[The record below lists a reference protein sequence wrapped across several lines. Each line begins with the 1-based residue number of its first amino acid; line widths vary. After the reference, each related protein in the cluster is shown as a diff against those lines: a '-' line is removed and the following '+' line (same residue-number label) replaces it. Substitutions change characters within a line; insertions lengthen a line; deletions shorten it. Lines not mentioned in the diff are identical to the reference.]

1 MGGVGGTAQGGW
13 VVSTSRL
20 CRDLT
25 PSSLLESSNRPLTSP
40 VICAGKEV
48 GLDQD
53 QDLIRIKI
61 SLSL

>member
-1 MGGVGGTAQGGW
+1 M
-13 VVSTSRL
+13 VSTSRL